1 MSAVPAGFELIPP
14 FGQFHEMCGPMYA
27 RKADNGFVIG
37 MLLAEKHGNLGH
49 NLHGGMLA
57 MLIDT
62 AFTYTSRHSRNPP
75 EPSVTVN
82 LTIDMMGGAKPGD
95 WLEAHVDV
103 ARLGRKITFLN
114 CFVFKGTERIARG
127 NGVFQVMGRKPA
139 APTTQG
145 SADQVPKLT

>member
-27 RKADNGFVIG
+27 KKADNGFVIG

-75 EPSVTVN
+75 KPSVTVS
-82 LTIDMMGGAKPGD
+82 LSIDMMSVAKPGD
-95 WLEAHVDV
+95 WVEAHVDV
-103 ARLGRKITFLN
+103 ARLGRTTAFLT
-114 CFVFKGTERIARG
+114 CFVLKGTERIARG
-127 NGVFQVMGRKPA
+127 SGVFQVVERKP
-139 APTTQG
+139 P
-145 SADQVPKLT
+145 VPAG

>member
-1 MSAVPAGFELIPP
+1 MSAVPAGFELIPA

-27 RKADNGFVIG
+27 KKSDNGFIIG
-37 MLLAEKHGNLGH
+37 IQLGDKHGNKGS

-75 EPSVTVN
+75 KPSVTIN
-82 LTIDMMGGAKPGD
+82 LSIDMMSVAKPGD

-103 ARLGRKITFLN
+103 ARMGRTTTFLN
-114 CFVFKGTERIARG
+114 CFVMKGTERIARG
-127 NGVFQVMGRKPA
+127 SGVFMVVDRPMPA
-139 APTTQG
+139 GA
-145 SADQVPKLT
+145 